1 MINGKKII
9 ALCTYRIYESQ
20 EFSFLSAL
28 GKLMPDNDCQL
39 FIYAMNSEIGITNN
53 ESPETAVFDL
63 IPYDKVDV
71 VVIMNEKIKVKSV
84 VRGIIDKAKS
94 AGVPAIVIDGHYDDV
109 TTVCYDYAGGFEQVV
124 RHIIEDHKVKRPHFM
139 AGHKN
144 NIFSDER
151 LEVFKKVLAENGMSF
166 DESMVSYGDFWALP
180 CRAATNELLKRDVL
194 PDSIICANDIMAI
207 NVCDVLNDAGIKVPE
222 DILVS
227 GFDGIDEAFLSS
239 PAITTAVCDSGKM
252 AHAVMESLLDVLSGK
267 TNEHKKVTPV
277 FIANESCGCPRE
289 DHHIITAVSELN
301 NLFYH
306 HEDEI
311 HVYQNVI
318 SKFMMGKELGN
329 SIRYLKENHAKFAQ
343 VVIENSCFNMDHN
356 FFYDDIKD
364 GKKLVVF
371 DSYSE
376 SDRSYPY
383 DETKIVPH
391 LDEIMKIG
399 QPLIF
404 NALVYLDKC
413 PGFVCYSYPRTML
426 IDYNQTPNLSNCFE
440 MSIGGYVVTKYQ
452 QYLRDKIEK
461 MYENDALTGL
471 YNRLAFISKVN
482 DLFKKGDKK
491 GKKLS
496 VIMLDLDGLKQIND
510 NLGHMAGDSAIK
522 AVATALKESVPED
535 AISVR
540 AGGDEMFS
548 LMIGDCDLDK
558 ICADICQRLDAAS
571 HELGYKISS
580 SIGTSTTIYNESGDI
595 SRVIGTAD
603 EHMYEMKRKLKEKL
617 KKEQRI

>member
-20 EFSFLSAL
+20 EFTFLSEL
-28 GKLMPDNDCQL
+28 GKLMPDNNCQL

-53 ESPETAVFDL
+53 ESAETAVFNL

-84 VRGIIDKAKS
+84 TQGIIDKAKK
-94 AGVPAIVIDGHYDDV
+94 AGVPVIVVDGHYEGV
-109 TTVCYDYAGGFEQVV
+109 TSVCYDYAGGFEQVV
-124 RHIIEDHKVKRPHFM
+124 RHVIEFHKVKRPHFM

-144 NIFSDER
+144 NAFSEER
-151 LEVFKKVLAENGMSF
+151 LDMFKKVLAENNMPF

-207 NVCDVLNDAGIKVPE
+207 NVCDVLNEAGIRVPE
-222 DILVS
+222 DIIVS

-239 PAITTAVCDSGKM
+239 PAITTAVCDNEKM

-267 TNEHKKVTPV
+267 TNKQKKVKPI

-289 DHHIITAVSELN
+289 DHHIITTVSELN

-329 SIRYLKENHAKFAQ
+329 SIRYLKENHAKYAQ
-343 VVIENSCFNMDHN
+343 VVVEKSCFNMDHN

-364 GKKLVVF
+364 GEKIVVY
-371 DSYSE
+371 DSYSD
-376 SDRSYPY
+376 SDKSFPY
-383 DETKIVPH
+383 NEAEIIPH
-391 LDEIMKIG
+391 LDEILKIG

-404 NALVYLDKC
+404 NSLVYLDKC

-426 IDYNQTPNLSNCFE
+426 IDYNQTPNLTNCFE

-452 QYLRDKIEK
+452 QYLRDKIQK

-482 DLFKKGDKK
+482 DLFSKTNNK
-491 GKKLS
+491 GKMLN

-510 NLGHMAGDSAIK
+510 NMGHMAGDSAIK
-522 AVATALKESVPED
+522 AVATALKESVPDD
-535 AISVR
+535 AICVR

-548 LMIGDCDLDK
+548 LMVGDVDIEK
-558 ICADICQRLDAAS
+558 ICADIEEKLQTAS
-571 HELGYKISS
+571 QDLGFRVSA
-580 SIGTSTTIYNESGDI
+580 SIGTHTSIYESNGDI
-595 SRVIGTAD
+595 SKAIGNAD
-603 EHMYEMKRKLKEKL
+603 EHMYAMKRRRKNPPK
-617 KKEQRI
+617 